1 MKYKQTNPSKIQEN
15 TIKEVKEINKT
26 VQNLKMEIEVVKK
39 TWTKGILEMENQGKK
54 TETTDTS
61 ITKGIED
68 LGEKIL
74 RHRRFYWRKRFI
86 SHWKW

>member
-39 TWTKGILEMENQGKK
+39 T
-54 TETTDTS
+54 
-61 ITKGIED
+61 
-68 LGEKIL
+68 
-74 RHRRFYWRKRFI
+74 
-86 SHWKW
+86 

>member
-1 MKYKQTNPSKIQEN
+1 
-15 TIKEVKEINKT
+15 
-26 VQNLKMEIEVVKK
+26 
-39 TWTKGILEMENQGKK
+39 MENQGKK

-74 RHRRFYWRKRFI
+74 RHRRFY
-86 SHWKW
+86 